1 MKHVLKVTAAA
12 VALAALFAPVST
24 PADANFGFA
33 TFWAPV
39 NVNGTTHS
47 GSGGHSSSR
56 PAAGTYIVRFMRPV
70 RKGCAYA
77 ATTRG
82 TAGGQA
88 SVQPVAGKPAQL
100 EVRTFNKSGGV
111 ANLGFTLLVSC
122 V

>member
-1 MKHVLKVTAAA
+1 MKHVLKVTAAT

-33 TFWAPV
+33 TFWATV

-47 GSGGHSSSR
+47 GSGVHSSSR
-56 PAAGTYIVRFMRPV
+56 PTPGIYIVRFTRPV
-70 RKGCAYA
+70 KNGCAYA

-88 SVQPVAGKPAQL
+88 SVQPVAGKPGQL
-100 EVRTFNKSGGV
+100 EVRTFNKTGGA